1 MKITNLFFILL
12 IFVISACAPE
22 YKKPDTRV
30 QEVFLSQE
38 AAKGTSID
46 SSVKLD
52 WWHHFND
59 PLLNKLVSDAQKQ
72 NITIQVAVERI
83 QAARSFQTAVNSLRI
98 PNLNVGAG
106 FQATQF
112 SRNSPLLGPLLNFQN
127 PINGTTGLI
136 NRENSS
142 VFTGIS
148 ASWELDLFGR
158 IKQRAKAAGIR
169 AEQAEIFRRGLVI
182 IMTSDVINN
191 YLQLR
196 GAQNRLDIVKKNIQQ
211 QEQVMAFIQ
220 SNYNAGLISGL
231 ELARAQALLSLTES
245 TEPLLETA
253 EKVHAFRLATLLHR
267 PSSEILELLAEHKEL
282 PALEGLIPVGLPS
295 DLLQRRPDI
304 AIAEREM
311 AATNADV
318 GAAIAEKYPRFFLKA
333 GVGVN
338 AKDITDLFEE
348 ASTFYGVGVG
358 VRWNLF
364 DGGLRAALQD
374 ISESN
379 FRAAALLYSQA
390 VHKAIGETEAMLV
403 NYGNIQR
410 FAKLVKKSD
419 EQAEIAVNKVSSLY
433 EAGLIDHLAVLTA
446 QQQKNQV
453 SDLEV
458 ISRLQT
464 ASAIVLLYKSLGG
477 NWEENEPKFDNKSEW
492 WSGLAIK

>member
-1 MKITNLFFILL
+1 MKISKLFFILL
-12 IFVISACAPE
+12 IFAISACAPE

-30 QEVFLSQE
+30 QEVYLSQE
-38 AAKGTSID
+38 TAKGTSID
-46 SSVKLD
+46 NALRLD

-59 PLLNKLVSDAQKQ
+59 PILNKRVSDAQKQ
-72 NITIQVAVERI
+72 NIPIQVAVERI
-83 QAARSFQTAVNSLRI
+83 QAARDFQTAIASFRI
-98 PNLNVGAG
+98 PSLNVGAG

-127 PINGTTGLI
+127 PINGSTGLI

-158 IKQRAKAAGIR
+158 IKKKAEAAGIR

-196 GAQNRLDIVKKNIQQ
+196 GAQNRLDIVKKNIDQQ
-211 QEQVMAFIQ
+211 NQVMAFIQ

-231 ELARAQALLSLTES
+231 ELSRAQALLSLTES
-245 TEPLLETA
+245 TQPLLETA

-267 PSSEILELLAEHKEL
+267 PSQEILELLAEHKEL
-282 PALEGLIPVGLPS
+282 PMLEAVIPVGLPS
-295 DLLQRRPDI
+295 DLLKRRPDI

-311 AATNADV
+311 ALTNAEV
-318 GAAIAEKYPRFFLKA
+318 GAAIAARYPRFFLKA

-358 VRWNLF
+358 VRWNIF
-364 DGGLRAALQD
+364 DGGLRKALQN

-379 FRAAALLYSQA
+379 FRAAALLYAQA

-410 FAKLVKKSD
+410 YAKLVKESD
-419 EQAEIAVNKVSSLY
+419 EQAEISLNKVSSLY
-433 EAGLIDHLAVLTA
+433 EAGLINHLAVLTA

-464 ASAIVLLYKSLGG
+464 ASAVVLLYKSLGG
-477 NWEENEPKFDNKSEW
+477 NWEEDAPKFEENKTEW
-492 WSGLAIK
+492 W